1 MAEKDWDL
9 VKALVI
15 GGLIGAG
22 LGILFAPKSGKETRE
37 DIARKTDELL
47 ARVGEEFEKED
58 GRGRL
63 AFEGAIDRVKQAEEK
78 AVEKITDLAKRPIGR
93 KKIKTKCDVPI
104 EIRRREGWTRF
115 RDRARAGF
123 RWLAG
128 GRESLSRS
136 AGRALQVSV
145 FV

>member
-22 LGILFAPKSGKETRE
+22 LGILFAPKSGRETRE
-37 DIARKTDELL
+37 DLARKTDELL

-63 AFEGAIDRVKQAEEK
+63 AYEGAIDRLKKAEEK
-78 AVEKITDLAKRPIGR
+78 AVEKITDLTEKLSENKSRLMSAI
-93 KKIKTKCDVPI
+93 D
-104 EIRRREGWTRF
+104 
-115 RDRARAGF
+115 A
-123 RWLAG
+123 
-128 GRESLSRS
+128 GREAYREEKNKP
-136 AGRALQVSV
+136 RE
-145 FV
+145 

>member
-15 GGLIGAG
+15 GGRIGAG

-78 AVEKITDLAKRPIGR
+78 AVEKITDLAQ
-93 KKIKTKCDVPI
+93 KISQNKSRLMSAIDAGK
-104 EIRRREGWTRF
+104 EAY
-115 RDRARAGF
+115 RA
-123 RWLAG
+123 
-128 GRESLSRS
+128 EKNKNEM
-136 AGRALQVSV
+136 
-145 FV
+145 